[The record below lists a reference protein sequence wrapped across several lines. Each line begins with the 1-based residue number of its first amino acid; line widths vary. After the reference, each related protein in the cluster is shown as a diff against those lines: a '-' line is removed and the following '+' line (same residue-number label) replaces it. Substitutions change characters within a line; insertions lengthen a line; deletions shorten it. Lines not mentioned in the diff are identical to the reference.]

1 MTLSASQLEEALR
14 ATGDRLDALG
24 AEKIVRLYVVGGS
37 AGLLSGLL
45 SGTRTTGDVDVTT
58 VEPDESWGDV
68 CRAAQEVA
76 KELDLPETWLNNK
89 CRMYA
94 WCLPLGWRERCERAR
109 SFGPLEV
116 WLLDRRDFIAAKV
129 VSAPSR
135 PQDLEDLQA
144 VKPTDEELEF
154 TGEHIDRLEREHLD
168 PDVSFDDARVVLE
181 SLRGDA

>member
-1 MTLSASQLEEALR
+1 MTLSASQLEKALR
-14 ATGDRLDALG
+14 ATGDRLDALR
-24 AEKIVRLYVVGGS
+24 AEKTMRLYVVGGS

-45 SGTRTTGDVDVTT
+45 SGARTTGDVDVTT

-109 SFGPLEV
+109 TFGPLEV
-116 WLLDRRDFIAAKV
+116 WLLARRDFIAAKV

-144 VKPTDEELEF
+144 VKPTNEELEF
-154 TGEHIDRLEREHLD
+154 TAEHINRLEREHLD
-168 PDVSFDDARVVLE
+168 PDVSFEDARVVLE
-181 SLRGDA
+181 SLRDNT